1 MNPPAPTGG
10 SIFHVLLRSCLSEQ
24 RNPTDDEI
32 DMVAS
37 KIWQDGF
44 AAASGKMWHDL
55 QPQSRAHIYVR
66 RAARMALGDS
76 SGGYA
81 SLP

>member
-10 SIFHVLLRSCLSEQ
+10 SIFHALLRSCLSEQ

-32 DMVAS
+32 DIVAS

-44 AAASGKMWHDL
+44 ATASGKRWNDV
-55 QPQSRAHIYVR
+55 QPHSQAHAYVR
-66 RAARMALGDS
+66 NAARMALGDRP
-76 SGGYA
+76 
-81 SLP
+81 LCPERN